1 MRVYLFVLV
10 RFRQQNILPLTGE
23 KKVKT
28 VNTEEGKNY
37 FICTLAEPLFG
48 KIFKYLRQRLPT
60 EKKKYREERSLRQ
73 LLGAHNFAWSIEQE
87 NVMSC

>member
-60 EKKKYREERSLRQ
+60 EKKKYREERRVSDSFWELII
-73 LLGAHNFAWSIEQE
+73 LPGALNKKT
-87 NVMSC
+87 